1 MEEKKSIELVIAS
14 KNVHKI
20 REFKE
25 ILNNLKQFDLLSLL
39 DFPNYTP
46 PEETGKTFAD
56 NATLKAVHAAQFLN
70 KLVIADDSG
79 LVVPSLQG
87 EPGVYSARYAGKN
100 ATDADNRKKLLSNME
115 DIEEEKRN
123 AYFECCLAVASHQGL
138 QKIVCAICEGR
149 IIKKERG
156 GGGFGYDPIFV
167 KNDYNKTF
175 AELGSS
181 VKNKISHRRKAL
193 DKLLNYLESLQN

>member
-1 MEEKKSIELVIAS
+1 MKKMVELVIAS

-25 ILNNLKQFDLLSLL
+25 ILNTLSGFDIRSLL
-39 DFPNYTP
+39 DFPEYKP
-46 PEETGKTFAD
+46 PDENGKSFEE
-56 NATLKAVHAAQFLN
+56 NAIQKALHAAKSLN
-70 KLVIADDSG
+70 KLVLADDSG
-79 LVVPSLQG
+79 LVVPALHG
-87 EPGVYSARYAGKN
+87 EPGVYSARYAGNN

-115 DIEEEKRN
+115 NLEERDRG
-123 AYFECCLAVASHQGL
+123 AYFECCLALASPRGL
-138 QKIVCAICEGR
+138 EKSVCAICEGK

-156 GGGFGYDPIFV
+156 GAGFGYDPIFI

-175 AELGSS
+175 AELESS

-193 DKLLNYLESLQN
+193 DKILTFLQSLLN